1 MRNILYE
8 QIHKLSFGYHDR
20 AQTGQLLTRATSD
33 VDRVQM
39 FVGRG
44 FIMFLTALIMIVGS
58 LILLF
63 SLDWQ
68 LALIMVVLM
77 PLTMAIFIYFA
88 TRAAPAV
95 HQGAAVPVAS
105 QYGAAGEPGRGARGQ
120 GLCPRA
126 LRAGTRSR
134 RPTRT

>member
-8 QIHKLSFGYHDR
+8 KIQVLSFGYHDR

-44 FIMFLTALIMIVGS
+44 FIMFVSALVMIVGS

-63 SLDWQ
+63 SLD
-68 LALIMVVLM
+68 
-77 PLTMAIFIYFA
+77 
-88 TRAAPAV
+88 
-95 HQGAAVPVAS
+95 
-105 QYGAAGEPGRGARGQ
+105 
-120 GLCPRA
+120 
-126 LRAGTRSR
+126 
-134 RPTRT
+134 